1 MNDNLSY
8 SSDEEYSQGNSGFE
22 NDLVLA
28 ENEVFPKEIYN
39 EANEHL
45 NHLPISP
52 FLEDSY
58 ASLEDQSLEWDDF
71 GLHRNGY
78 FLSSCD
84 ILNFHLDDLDAKL
97 DFVEKE
103 IPNMKIS
110 AAVETTFDLCWEEI
124 DDLCWEEVKCVIP
137 QEKCLKN
144 IKILFKILF
153 IYICFVQNYLI
164 INYKKII
171 KVRGEGK
178 STSTID
184 STTYG
189 SLRSPKMPGCC
200 AFGCTNRHDK
210 GFKMYRFPSDPNRRK
225 IWENKVSRVGWK
237 SASSSKLCEAHFD
250 PHQFESKVNYFN
262 FHLIETTSNSRNKK
276 RTFSSQYANR
286 EHKSSQKIP
295 HNAMKVLMIVKIKSR
310 KLLFILGSQTLQ
322 DL

>member
-39 EANEHL
+39 EANEYL
-45 NHLPISP
+45 NHLPVSP
-52 FLEDSY
+52 FLQDSY
-58 ASLEDQSLEWDDF
+58 ASLEDQSLEWDDFGLHRNGCSLEDQSLEWDDF

-103 IPNMKIS
+103 IPNVKIS
-110 AAVETTFDLCWEEI
+110 AAVETTFDLCLEEI

-164 INYKKII
+164 INYKKRI
-171 KVRGEGK
+171 KVRGE
-178 STSTID
+178 
-184 STTYG
+184 
-189 SLRSPKMPGCC
+189 
-200 AFGCTNRHDK
+200 
-210 GFKMYRFPSDPNRRK
+210 
-225 IWENKVSRVGWK
+225 
-237 SASSSKLCEAHFD
+237 AH
-250 PHQFESKVNYFN
+250 EGR
-262 FHLIETTSNSRNKK
+262 NS
-276 RTFSSQYANR
+276 
-286 EHKSSQKIP
+286 
-295 HNAMKVLMIVKIKSR
+295 
-310 KLLFILGSQTLQ
+310 
-322 DL
+322 